1 MINHDKPPFVTS
13 INHVVGED
21 QTLDSGKAYVQTN
34 PASAIR
40 WVQRYALIALAQKC
54 TKQVKAP
61 HRPNFCVM
69 CPDNSRYTNQ
79 YDVLVHIE
87 CSIEVL
93 QYFCITVNYDT
104 PPSERRSPV
113 KPCQHSPLGADEARS
128 EPHQF
133 EVQLPSG
140 KLT

>member
-1 MINHDKPPFVTS
+1 MHKT
-13 INHVVGED
+13 GESSS
-21 QTLDSGKAYVQTN
+21 QTKLLCD
-34 PASAIR
+34 
-40 WVQRYALIALAQKC
+40 
-54 TKQVKAP
+54 
-61 HRPNFCVM
+61 M